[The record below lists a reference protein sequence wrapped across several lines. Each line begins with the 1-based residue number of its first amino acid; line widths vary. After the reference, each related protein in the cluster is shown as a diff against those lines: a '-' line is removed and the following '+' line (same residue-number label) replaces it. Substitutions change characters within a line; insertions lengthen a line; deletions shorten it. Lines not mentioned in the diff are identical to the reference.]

1 MGNNEIIT
9 GVLDQMRQTMATL
22 WIGAA
27 SNLLTGS
34 DMTKLD
40 VFGIKLLGDLN
51 ALSIAQITA
60 KFPMQARN
68 PGTGRNESQRLQS

>member
-1 MGNNEIIT
+1 
-9 GVLDQMRQTMATL
+9 MATL